1 METGACSWK
10 NLTHHLSHTKTADVR
25 LRVVSKSKGSEKNLK
40 EKRQFDFYQT
50 RNKS

>member
-25 LRVVSKSKGSEKNLK
+25 LRVVSKSKGSENGLLK
-40 EKRQFDFYQT
+40 QEK
-50 RNKS
+50 K